1 MSKVDLLNLP
11 KIKKIDPFDIEYY
24 STDVIL
30 LLTLPFFGFEF
41 KLFFSISL
49 IKCGRDMFDI
59 RIYIL
64 QDISKRESVMDRLLK
79 VLLAGLE
86 FGDEKA

>member
-1 MSKVDLLNLP
+1 MKCFFIGLHHTVLGDRTIAKKKMHLPYFFHKLNQ
-11 KIKKIDPFDIEYY
+11 
-24 STDVIL
+24 
-30 LLTLPFFGFEF
+30 
-41 KLFFSISL
+41 
-49 IKCGRDMFDI
+49 MFDI